1 MRRNILLLA
10 CLIALFGC
18 AKQEAQCPSKEGVK
32 EAIQKIMPGNF
43 NVVSVANLKEVP
55 GICEA
60 IITTNSQP
68 VVFYVDKKGE
78 YVISGSILE
87 IKTKRNITAERQQTY
102 KK

>member
-1 MRRNILLLA
+1 MLT
-10 CLIALFGC
+10 CLVALFGC
-18 AKQEAQCPSKEGVK
+18 AKQVEQCPSKEGVK
-32 EAIQKIMPGNF
+32 AAIQKIMPGNF
-43 NVVSVANLKEVP
+43 EVASVAGLKEVP

-68 VVFYVDKKGE
+68 VVFYMDKKGE

-87 IKTKRNITAERQQTY
+87 IKSKRNITAERQQTY